1 MPYKS
6 TRIEHLQREPWDVF
20 AVGLNN
26 GDKLVVTHSH
36 VTDEQAFN
44 AKMWE
49 GVAYVLAGW
58 LCDKHDVGAE
68 DSQVQDKIQ
77 LAFSE
82 YVTGLRE

>member
-6 TRIEHLQREPWDVF
+6 TSIQHLQQEPWDVF

-26 GDKLVVTHSH
+26 GDKLVLTHSH
-36 VTDEQAFN
+36 VTDKQAVK
-44 AKMWE
+44 ATMWE

-68 DSQVQDKIQ
+68 DWQVQGKIQ
-77 LAFSE
+77 LALSE
-82 YVTGLRE
+82 YITGLCE